1 MRKNEI
7 VAEYYVSL
15 SYQLL
20 KEDFFISYERNINK
34 RSKYNTKFFVA
45 KVI

>member
-7 VAEYYVSL
+7 VVEYYISL

-20 KEDFFISYERNINK
+20 KENFFISYEKNIK
-34 RSKYNTKFFVA
+34 RSKYNTKFLVVT
-45 KVI
+45 VI